1 MKCGIVQLFGCLFGG
16 GCLGRGN
23 VAKYQ
28 LGQLVSLAV
37 PPDLH
42 DITHTLIDLGA
53 GFIRQ
58 QLVDDTLVQTQ
69 LAAIAGNLEH
79 IVL

>member
-1 MKCGIVQLFGCLFGG
+1 MWDCPAPWLPFWRKRTGPGG
-16 GCLGRGN
+16 GN
-23 VAKYQ
+23 VAEYQ

-42 DITHTLIDLGA
+42 DIAHTLIDLGA

-58 QLVDDTLVQTQ
+58 QLVDDTLVQAQ

>member
-1 MKCGIVQLFGCLFGG
+1 MWDYPAVWLPFW
-16 GCLGRGN
+16 RGLPG
-23 VAKYQ
+23 Q
-28 LGQLVSLAV
+28 LGSLAV